1 MAMRLRPTPEKR
13 FFSMA
18 GHLNS
23 WVDHVLGTGYHKY
36 CPGEAWSP
44 SINLYENE
52 SSYFLV
58 VDLAGVRGEEIVLN
72 VEEDMIVLSGH
83 RDMPMMHDWSEPMR
97 VHLME
102 IDQGQFRCRLP
113 LPKDVDVDAAM
124 REEATYRCGY
134 LWVRLPKRA

>member
-1 MAMRLRPTPEKR
+1 MTEVLHAAHGSDRVRPGQGADSWIDKTPGTSYLRYNPRK
-13 FFSMA
+13 
-18 GHLNS
+18 
-23 WVDHVLGTGYHKY
+23 
-36 CPGEAWSP
+36 AWSP

-83 RDMPMMHDWSEPMR
+83 RDMPMMHDWAEPMR

-102 IDQGQFRCRLP
+102 IDQGQFRRRLP
-113 LPKDVDVDAAM
+113 LPKDVDVDAAR

-134 LWVRLPKRA
+134 LWVKLPKGA

>member
-1 MAMRLRPTPEKR
+1 MAMRLRLTPEKP

-18 GHLNS
+18 GHLNH
-23 WVDHVLGTGYHKY
+23 WIDHVLGAGYHKY
-36 CPGEAWSP
+36 APGEAWSP

-52 SSYFLV
+52 SGYFLV
-58 VDLAGVRGEEIVLN
+58 VDLAGVRGEEIILN

-83 RDMPMMHDWSEPMR
+83 RDMPIMQGCAEPLR

-102 IDQGQFRCRLP
+102 IDHGQFRRRLP

-124 REEATYRCGY
+124 SQEATYRYGY